1 MHYVITMSQTPQS
14 VKSAERCIE
23 SGKKYGLEIQKWEAT
38 TPNELLPAFISD
50 AGFNAI
56 GFVERYSRL

>member
-1 MHYVITMSQTPQS
+1 MHYVITISQIPES

-38 TPNELLPAFISD
+38 TPNETTTC
-50 AGFNAI
+50 FNI
-56 GFVERYSRL
+56 